1 MKRPVTSLVLG
12 RTLIAVVL
20 AVVFGAPAGAAAY
33 ASKAA
38 PSAVPGAPR
47 AGPRGPAGQE
57 QAPSQDGPADLSAA
71 FERVAQIIQPSVVN
85 VESVKRVQVSQRA
98 PRELREFFGG
108 DLFEKLFPERRD
120 TQEGLGSGVIISP
133 EGYILTNAH
142 VVQNAERV
150 RVTLPAPD
158 DREFVADV
166 VGTDPLTDLAVIK
179 IAANGLRPAKLGNS
193 DELRVGEWVVAVGN
207 PFGLKSTMTAG
218 IVSATGRSNVG
229 VASYEDL
236 IQTDAAINPGN
247 SGGPLVNLR
256 GEVVGITTAIFSRSG
271 GYMGIGFAIPSNMVE
286 KIMPQLIAEG
296 RVIRGSL
303 GVAIQNLN
311 PGLARTFGYDSASG
325 VLISDVTPS
334 SPAEK
339 AGLQRGDIVVSYR
352 GQPTAKSADLRGMV
366 ADTKPGTRVPLEI
379 VRNGK
384 PMSLEVTV
392 GELAEKVQTASHEEK
407 TPSAGSQTKMGI
419 TIHDLTPELIRELR
433 LGPEQRG
440 VVVTKVEPL
449 SPADRAGLSVGDVIT
464 VVGDRPVK
472 NIDDFKEA
480 MSGQDLSRGVR
491 LEVVSSTRRE
501 GPLRRYAFVQTD

>member
-166 VGTDPLTDLAVIK
+166 VGT
-179 IAANGLRPAKLGNS
+179 
-193 DELRVGEWVVAVGN
+193 
-207 PFGLKSTMTAG
+207 
-218 IVSATGRSNVG
+218 
-229 VASYEDL
+229 
-236 IQTDAAINPGN
+236 
-247 SGGPLVNLR
+247 
-256 GEVVGITTAIFSRSG
+256 
-271 GYMGIGFAIPSNMVE
+271 
-286 KIMPQLIAEG
+286 
-296 RVIRGSL
+296 
-303 GVAIQNLN
+303 
-311 PGLARTFGYDSASG
+311 
-325 VLISDVTPS
+325 
-334 SPAEK
+334 
-339 AGLQRGDIVVSYR
+339 
-352 GQPTAKSADLRGMV
+352 
-366 ADTKPGTRVPLEI
+366 
-379 VRNGK
+379 
-384 PMSLEVTV
+384 
-392 GELAEKVQTASHEEK
+392 
-407 TPSAGSQTKMGI
+407 
-419 TIHDLTPELIRELR
+419 
-433 LGPEQRG
+433 
-440 VVVTKVEPL
+440 
-449 SPADRAGLSVGDVIT
+449 
-464 VVGDRPVK
+464 
-472 NIDDFKEA
+472 
-480 MSGQDLSRGVR
+480 
-491 LEVVSSTRRE
+491 
-501 GPLRRYAFVQTD
+501 